1 MNSQQNRIEL
11 VIKPGKGQATHVTDV
26 RSQLLV
32 EGVDVRVQVA
42 FGQKGW
48 DSMGRPVFVPA
59 IICDTQV
66 TLELPQLFVDGF
78 DVDLDLGHVLLCG
91 REVWSLTQFYS
102 VDFSQSRIGVKKCV
116 FNKRTIKVCIS
127 CC

>member
-11 VIKPGKGQATHVTDV
+11 VIKPGKGQTTHVTDV

-32 EGVDVRVQVA
+32 EGVYVRVQVA

-48 DSMGRPVFVPA
+48 DSMGRPVFV
-59 IICDTQV
+59 ICDTQV

-78 DVDLDLGHVLLCG
+78 DVDLDLGHV
-91 REVWSLTQFYS
+91 
-102 VDFSQSRIGVKKCV
+102 I
-116 FNKRTIKVCIS
+116 
-127 CC
+127 